1 MDKKIKET
9 AVAFHVPP
17 KMVHNERGETVEVIL
32 NYEDYKQFLQLLAD
46 YVDWEAMPGYLQDMV
61 DHMLAEEARLEQ
73 GDEAPTDLEQ
83 VLAELGIDP
92 DEAVQEHTDPL

>member
-1 MDKKIKET
+1 MDKKIKEA

-32 NYEDYKQFLQLLAD
+32 NYEDYKGFLQLLAD

-61 DHMLAEEARLEQ
+61 DHVLAEEARLEQ
-73 GDEAPTDLEQ
+73 GDEAPVPLSE
-83 VLAELGIDP
+83 VLIELGIDP
-92 DEAVQEHTDPL
+92 DETFRESSEVS